1 MDFFEFLN
9 TAVTPYHTVECL
21 KSHFQANSFA
31 NLGENVELGKAYF
44 VTRGASLIAFRTP
57 RKWDAS
63 SRFRIALAHTDFPTL
78 KISPNPDSFSAG
90 VNTLHTEVYG
100 SPLYTSWL
108 DRDLGYA
115 GMLAYVDNAD
125 GASLKTKLFRGKK
138 LFRIPQL
145 AVHLNRNVNQDGL
158 KVNPQVDFNA
168 LWSGV
173 QGNEK
178 NLFVKAL
185 EKELPA
191 GARLVDFDVQLFD
204 AQAANNGGFNDEWVY
219 SGRLDNLSSC
229 HAIAE
234 AVASAESNE
243 TDCLVACFFNNEEVG
258 STTREGAAGN
268 FLQCVLN
275 CIWTSV
281 ILEGQ
286 SPDRIHET
294 QFAQENLLPR
304 RLPLSSLLSVQDMSA
319 RSCQQENLLPRR
331 SPLSS
336 FVYSE
341 LTSVLSSSIALSID
355 MAHAEHPNHTEKHEP
370 NHAPL
375 LGKGIVLKTNAQK
388 RYASDLMSSAKL
400 RLLCEQAGIPLQVFI
415 TRNDMPCGSTVG
427 PTVSANLGIPTV
439 DIGEPMLSMHSIR
452 EMMAA
457 SDHTDMIKLVKT
469 LYQP

>member
-1 MDFFEFLN
+1 MDFFDFLN
-9 TAVTPYHTVECL
+9 AAVTPYHTVSCL
-21 KSHFQANSFA
+21 KSHFEANSFV
-31 NLGENVELGKAYF
+31 NFSGKIETGKAYF
-44 VTRGASLIAFRTP
+44 VCRGASIIAFRTP
-57 RKWDAS
+57 KTWDDTS
-63 SRFRIALAHTDFPTL
+63 KFKIALAHTDFPTL
-78 KISPNPDSFSAG
+78 KISPNPDSVSAG
-90 VNTLHTEVYG
+90 VCTLHTEVYG

-115 GMLAYVDNAD
+115 GMLAYVDAAD
-125 GASLKTKLFRGKK
+125 AKTLKTKLFRGEK

-158 KVNPQVDFNA
+158 KVNPQIDFNA
-168 LWSGV
+168 LWSGASSPRSAES
-173 QGNEK
+173 EK

-204 AQAANNGGFNDEWVY
+204 AQPANRGGFNDEWIY

-234 AVASAESNE
+234 AIVTAKSSEN
-243 TDCLVACFFNNEEVG
+243 DCLVACFFNNEEVG

-268 FLQCVLN
+268 FLK
-275 CIWTSV
+275 
-281 ILEGQ
+281 
-286 SPDRIHET
+286 
-294 QFAQENLLPR
+294 
-304 RLPLSSLLSVQDMSA
+304 
-319 RSCQQENLLPRR
+319 
-331 SPLSS
+331 
-336 FVYSE
+336 
-341 LTSVLSSSIALSID
+341 SVLDEVFAKMPHTSKRACERPHTSYLAESIALSID

-375 LGKGIVLKTNAQK
+375 LGKGIVLKANAQK
-388 RYASDLMSSAKL
+388 RYASDLMSSAQL

-427 PTVSANLGIPTV
+427 PTISANLGIPTV

-457 SDHTDMIKLVKT
+457 SDHADMIKLVET
-469 LYQP
+469 LYR

>member
-1 MDFFEFLN
+1 MEFFEFLN
-9 TAVTPYHTVECL
+9 TAVTPYHTVSCL
-21 KSHFQANSFA
+21 KSHFEANSFT
-31 NLGENVELGKAYF
+31 NFSGKIETGKAYF
-44 VTRGASLIAFRTP
+44 VCRGASIIAFRTP
-57 RKWDAS
+57 KTWDDAS
-63 SRFRIALAHTDFPTL
+63 KFKIALAHTDFPTL
-78 KISPNPDSFSAG
+78 KISPNPDSVSAG
-90 VNTLHTEVYG
+90 VCTLHTEVYG

-115 GMLAYVDNAD
+115 GMLAYVDAAD
-125 GASLKTKLFRGKK
+125 SRTLKTKLFRGEK

-168 LWSGV
+168 LWSGAPES
-173 QGNEK
+173 GTSENRK

-185 EKELPA
+185 ERELPA

-204 AQAANNGGFNDEWVY
+204 AQSANRGGFYDEWVY

-234 AVASAESNE
+234 AIVTAESNE
-243 TDCLVACFFNNEEVG
+243 HDCLVACFFNNEEVG

-268 FLQCVLN
+268 FLQ
-275 CIWTSV
+275 
-281 ILEGQ
+281 
-286 SPDRIHET
+286 
-294 QFAQENLLPR
+294 
-304 RLPLSSLLSVQDMSA
+304 
-319 RSCQQENLLPRR
+319 
-331 SPLSS
+331 
-336 FVYSE
+336 
-341 LTSVLSSSIALSID
+341 SVLDEVFAKMPHTSKRACERPHTSYLAESLALSID

-388 RYASDLMSSAKL
+388 RYASDLVSSAQL

-427 PTVSANLGIPTV
+427 PTISANLGIPTV

-457 SDHTDMIKLVKT
+457 SDHADMIKLVKE
-469 LYQP
+469 LYR

>member
-9 TAVTPYHTVECL
+9 DAVTPYHTVDAL
-21 KSHFQANSFA
+21 KSFFKANSFA
-31 NLGENVELGKAYF
+31 EIELGANLEPAKAYF
-44 VTRGASLIAFRTP
+44 VCREASVIAFRTP
-57 RKWDAS
+57 KKWS
-63 SRFRIALAHTDFPTL
+63 GTSKFRIALAHTDFPTL
-78 KISPNPDSFSAG
+78 KISPNPDGMNAG
-90 VNTLHTEVYG
+90 VCTLHTEVYG

-115 GMLAYVDNAD
+115 GALAYVDSAD
-125 GASLKTKLFRGKK
+125 KSMTLKTKLFRGEK

-145 AVHLNRNVNQDGL
+145 AVHLNRGVNQDGL
-158 KVNPQVDFNA
+158 KVNPQIDFNA
-168 LWSGV
+168 LWAGASESNV
-173 QGNEK
+173 SENRK

-191 GARLVDFDVQLFD
+191 GARLIDFDVQLFD
-204 AQAANNGGFNDEWVY
+204 AQPANRGGFNDEWIY

-234 AVASAESNE
+234 AIVGAKSAES
-243 TDCLVACFFNNEEVG
+243 DCLVACFFNNEEVG
-258 STTREGAAGN
+258 SNTREGAAGN
-268 FLQCVLN
+268 FLKSVLDSIASLQN
-275 CIWTSV
+275 DNVRDV

-294 QFAQENLLPR
+294 FT
-304 RLPLSSLLSVQDMSA
+304 SKGHA
-319 RSCQQENLLPRR
+319 RP
-331 SPLSS
+331 
-336 FVYSE
+336 
-341 LTSVLSSSIALSID
+341 LTSYLAESIALSID

-388 RYASDLMSSAKL
+388 RYASDLMSSAQL
-400 RLLCEQAGIPLQVFI
+400 RLLCEKAGIPLQVFI
-415 TRNDMPCGSTVG
+415 MRNDMPCGSTVG

-452 EMMAA
+452 EMMAT
-457 SDHTDMIKLVKT
+457 SDHADMIKLVEA
-469 LYQP
+469 LYC

>member
-1 MDFFEFLN
+1 MEFFEFLN
-9 TAVTPYHTVECL
+9 TAVTPYHTVSCL
-21 KSHFQANSFA
+21 KSHFEANSFT
-31 NLGENVELGKAYF
+31 NFGGKVETGKAYF
-44 VTRGASLIAFRTP
+44 VCRGASIIAFRTP
-57 RKWDAS
+57 KTWDEAS
-63 SRFRIALAHTDFPTL
+63 KFKIALAHTDFPTL
-78 KISPNPDSFSAG
+78 KISPNPDSVSAG
-90 VNTLHTEVYG
+90 VCTLHTEVYG

-115 GMLAYVDNAD
+115 GMLAYVDAAD
-125 GASLKTKLFRGKK
+125 SKTLKTKLFRGEK

-168 LWSGV
+168 LWSGAPES
-173 QGNEK
+173 GTSENRK

-185 EKELPA
+185 ESELPA

-204 AQAANNGGFNDEWVY
+204 AQPANRGGFNDEWIY

-234 AVASAESNE
+234 AIVTAESNE
-243 TDCLVACFFNNEEVG
+243 HDCLVACFFNNEEVG

-268 FLQCVLN
+268 FLQ
-275 CIWTSV
+275 
-281 ILEGQ
+281 
-286 SPDRIHET
+286 
-294 QFAQENLLPR
+294 
-304 RLPLSSLLSVQDMSA
+304 
-319 RSCQQENLLPRR
+319 
-331 SPLSS
+331 
-336 FVYSE
+336 
-341 LTSVLSSSIALSID
+341 SVLDEVFAKMPHTSKRACERPHTSYLAESIALSID

-375 LGKGIVLKTNAQK
+375 LGKGIVLKANAQK
-388 RYASDLMSSAKL
+388 RYASDLMSSAQL

-427 PTVSANLGIPTV
+427 PTISANLGIPTV

-457 SDHTDMIKLVKT
+457 SDHADMIKLVSA
-469 LYQP
+469 LYR

>member
-21 KSHFQANSFA
+21 KSHFEANSFA
-31 NLGENVELGKAYF
+31 NFGENVEFGKAYF
-44 VTRGASLIAFRTP
+44 VTRGASLIAFRMP
-57 RKWDAS
+57 KKWDAS

-90 VNTLHTEVYG
+90 VCTLHTEVYG

-115 GMLAYVDNAD
+115 GALAYVDSSD
-125 GASLKTKLFRGKK
+125 GTMLKTKLFRGEK

-158 KVNPQVDFNA
+158 KLNPQIDFNA
-168 LWSGV
+168 LWCGSSNSELEKG
-173 QGNEK
+173 K
-178 NLFVKAL
+178 NLFVSAL
-185 EKELPA
+185 EKELPE
-191 GARLVDFDVQLFD
+191 GARLIDFDVQLFD
-204 AQAANNGGFNDEWVY
+204 AQAANNGGFNDEWIY

-234 AVASAESNE
+234 AMVAAESNE
-243 TDCLVACFFNNEEVG
+243 KDCLVACFFNNEEVG

-268 FLQCVLN
+268 FLQSVLE
-275 CIWTSV
+275 CIWTNV
-281 ILEGQ
+281 ILEGAN
-286 SPDRIHET
+286 PDRIH
-294 QFAQENLLPR
+294 AL
-304 RLPLSSLLSVQDMSA
+304 LSSLHSVQDLSA
-319 RSCQQENLLPRR
+319 RSCQQENLLPRL

-336 FVYSE
+336 FVCSE
-341 LTSVLSSSIALSID
+341 LASVLSSSLALSID

-375 LGKGIVLKTNAQK
+375 LGKGIVLKTNSQK

-427 PTVSANLGIPTV
+427 PMVSANLGIPTV

-452 EMMAA
+452 EMMAT
-457 SDHTDMIKLVKT
+457 SDHADMIKL
-469 LYQP
+469 LEAFYQH